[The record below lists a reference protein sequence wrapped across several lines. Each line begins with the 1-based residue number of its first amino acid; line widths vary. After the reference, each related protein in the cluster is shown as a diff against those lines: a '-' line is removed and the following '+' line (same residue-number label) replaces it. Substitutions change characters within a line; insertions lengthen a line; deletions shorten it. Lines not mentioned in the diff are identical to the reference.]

1 MFPQSICLKVTANSL
16 PTVTGTWRDSNA
28 RWVAV
33 NCLCDLCVR
42 EKSSRPIELFPILRH
57 AQFEDL
63 LNGTFADPV
72 SGILRAVKPDDEVR
86 CRVEIHIA
94 PAGERRRRKAR
105 HAIHLLDREFSR
117 VHYRLA
123 EYFAEHITRRRGWL
137 IAWLLGVLAS
147 VVRRDMSEFTGPG
160 SGVRLITAP
169 DGSPSLLIKRF
180 RQ

>member
-1 MFPQSICLKVTANSL
+1 MAWRPLWVGMQFTASMPTQSRRHATRTPA
-16 PTVTGTWRDSNA
+16 
-28 RWVAV
+28 AV
-33 NCLCDLCVR
+33 EAFDDAAPSWKMWYADL
-42 EKSSRPIELFPILRH
+42 ELSPELFPILRH

-72 SGILRAVKPDDEVR
+72 SGILRTVKPDDEVR

-105 HAIHLLDREFSR
+105 HAIHLLDREFFR

-137 IAWLLGVLAS
+137 IAWLLGVLARQS
-147 VVRRDMSEFTGPG
+147 PHQVRTTIDTSA
-160 SGVRLITAP
+160 SRLQDREDPATSSA
-169 DGSPSLLIKRF
+169 G
-180 RQ
+180 